1 MKPNCTF
8 KTYFFLLMGLL
19 FSQTVLSAPIS
30 RQKAQQNAQEF
41 LQQKG
46 IDIKQSALRQAPMS
60 ATNKMESAPYYV
72 FNIDNDNGYVIASG
86 DDRAFAILGY
96 SNKGH
101 LDTDSMP
108 DGMKWMLDFYA
119 KQIAV
124 SPEKSTNNRIKSA
137 TSYPAIEP
145 MLTTE
150 WNQWYPYNANCP
162 LINGE
167 RCVTGCVATAMAQ
180 VLYYHRNRSTDKVL
194 AKIPGYTLDKS
205 KYVGGVFHDDSLHVD
220 EIPNGAFID
229 WDNMLNRYYSIEDL
243 YPDEQIQ
250 AIANLML
257 YCGVAVKMNYGVKSS
272 ETKSEM
278 IPNAFTNYFDYC
290 QSTLVERED
299 YSDSE
304 WEEMVYS
311 SLLRG
316 DPVIYCASGHCFV
329 LDGYD
334 GNGYVHVNWGW
345 GGHRD
350 DYFLL
355 SAVDGSIE
363 SALDGY
369 DYYQTAVLFAEPN
382 VRDLESV
389 SLSLRSNRVV
399 ENISSLESIPL
410 EFDLEVN
417 NTSDDYSTFYVD
429 VWPMKDGKTLS
440 WFNETNDANVTN
452 VPCHGNKILKKQY
465 SIPANIS
472 PGYYILAPYC
482 DWYNSSSELVGRS
495 HRLINQDIYI
505 SMIIKDNK
513 ATFYV
518 GKPTLSGEYVSFN
531 DKIVKRICVNHWD
544 FDEDGE
550 INTEELELI
559 TDLGTAF
566 RKSSIKT
573 FDELQLFT
581 GLTSI
586 GAHAFEGANSL
597 TSITIPE
604 TVKSIGTDAFKATNL
619 SSIVIPK
626 NVYNIYSGA
635 FSETPI
641 TSITISKD
649 NKWYDSRNNCN
660 AIIETSSNK
669 LIVGC
674 QNTVIPDDILVIGNK
689 AFSGCSKL
697 KSIILPESL
706 TKIGYDAFK
715 STGLHEILIP
725 KNVKS
730 IGTGAFSYTSL
741 DDMEVDPN
749 NQWYDSRYE
758 CNAIINTS
766 YNLLIAGCGKTTI
779 PDDVTTIGS
788 YAFAGVKE
796 LKFIEIPRNVTAIRN
811 DAFRESGLES
821 IKIWNVNDW
830 YYGDWAFYGCNKL
843 TSIQINISEPSY
855 NISEKNSP
863 FTDKVFKN
871 ATLYVPYGAKTAYE
885 EARVWRYFSNIVE
898 KEDIVKFDDIQK
910 KQICVDNWDIS
921 GDGEVSEYELSL
933 VEDLNGVFA
942 YFKRYDEIASPEE
955 DSYRQIKKKESG
967 LVGKLFYELSYF
979 TGLTSIDD
987 YEFVGADIED
997 VIIPKY
1003 VTRIGDHAFDNL
1015 YVIDIPK
1022 NVNSIGYKAFG
1033 SVSYIRVDPHNKW
1046 YDSRNDCYALIET
1059 ATNTLVMG
1067 CNNTVIPD
1075 GIEIIGDEALAGC
1088 RYFSGNLSIPESV
1101 TNIGYDAF
1109 YDTFISSVTIPKSVK
1124 EIKSGAFSSCNYLK
1138 SITVNWTR
1146 PIEIYESVFTG
1157 CDYEQCTLYVPRGTK
1172 EAYQAAEG
1180 WKDFLKIEEVGKLVG
1195 DVNGDDIINIVDVI
1209 TTVNYILGNGED
1221 TFDETVADMND
1232 DGNVNIVDVT
1242 LIVNAILGK

>member
-1 MKPNCTF
+1 MKHLCYF
-8 KTYFFLLMGLL
+8 KIYLFLLMGLL

-30 RQKAQQNAQEF
+30 RQKAQQNTQEF

-46 IDIKQSALRQAPMS
+46 IDMKQRTLRQAPMS
-60 ATNKMESAPYYV
+60 AENKMESAPYYV
-72 FNIDNDNGYVIASG
+72 FNLDNDNGYVIASG

-108 DGMKWMLDFYA
+108 DGMKWMLGFYA
-119 KQIAV
+119 KQIAA

-137 TSYPAIEP
+137 ASYPAIEP

-150 WNQWYPYNANCP
+150 WNQMYPYNANCP

-194 AKIPGYTLDKS
+194 AKIPGYTLVRGGASFDK
-205 KYVGGVFHDDSLHVD
+205 DSLHIN
-220 EIPNGAFID
+220 EISKGAFID
-229 WDNMLNRYYSIEDL
+229 WDNMLDSYYSKVN
-243 YPDEQIQ
+243 YTDEQIQ

-257 YCGVAVKMNYGVKSS
+257 YCGVAVKMFYGTDESG
-272 ETKSEM
+272 
-278 IPNAFTNYFDYC
+278 AFFQDIHQALTSYFDYR
-290 QSTLVERED
+290 QPILVEREEYTD
-299 YSDSE
+299 AK
-304 WEEMVYS
+304 WEEMIYT
-311 SLLRG
+311 SLAQG
-316 DPVIYCASGHCFV
+316 DPVIYGGGWHCFV

-334 GNGYVHVNWGW
+334 GKGYVHVNWGW
-345 GGHRD
+345 GGYRD

-355 SAVDGSIE
+355 SAVEGSSE
-363 SALDGY
+363 SVLDGY
-369 DYYQTAVLFAEPN
+369 TREQKAILYAEPN
-382 VRDLESV
+382 DRDLESV
-389 SLSLRSNRVV
+389 SLSLRSNRIV
-399 ENISSLESIPL
+399 ENISSLEFIPL

-417 NTSDDYSTFYVD
+417 NISDEYSTFYID
-429 VWPMKDGKTLS
+429 VWPMKDGNALS
-440 WFNETNDANVTN
+440 WFNETNDANITN
-452 VPCHGNKILKKQY
+452 VPCHEKKTLKKRY

-482 DWYNSSSELVGRS
+482 DRYNSSSELAGRP
-495 HRLINQDIYI
+495 HRLINQDLYI
-505 SMIIKDNK
+505 SLIIKDDK
-513 ATFYV
+513 ATLCV
-518 GKPTLSGEYVSFN
+518 GAPTFSGENISFN
-531 DKIVKRICVNHWD
+531 DEIVKNICVEHWD

-566 RKSSIKT
+566 KGTGIKT
-573 FDELQLFT
+573 FDDLQLFT

-586 GAHAFEGANSL
+586 GAHAFEGANRL

-626 NVYNIYSGA
+626 NVYHIYSGA
-635 FSETPI
+635 FSETPLS
-641 TSITISKD
+641 SIMVSQD

-660 AIIETSSNK
+660 AIIETSYNE
-669 LIVGC
+669 LVVGC

-697 KSIILPESL
+697 KSITLPEGL
-706 TKIGYDAFK
+706 TEIGYDAFK
-715 STGLHEILIP
+715 ATGLYSISIP

-741 DDMEVDPN
+741 NSMEVDPN
-749 NQWYDSRYE
+749 NQWFDSRYE
-758 CNAIINTS
+758 CNAIIYKS
-766 YNLLIAGCGKTTI
+766 SNLLIAGCGKTTI

-898 KEDIVKFDDIQK
+898 KEDIVKFYDEQI

-933 VEDLNGVFA
+933 VENLNGVFA
-942 YFKRYDEIASPEE
+942 YFNHDDEIAPPDE
-955 DSYRQIKKKESG
+955 DSYRQARKKEG
-967 LVGKLFYELSYF
+967 DNRDTFWELSYF

-987 YEFVGADIED
+987 YEFAWSSIWAVS
-997 VIIPKY
+997 IPES
-1003 VTRIGDHAFDNL
+1003 VTRIGDHAFDL
-1015 YVIDIPK
+1015 YYIDIPK

-1033 SVSYIRVDPHNKW
+1033 NNLQSIYVDPYNKW
-1046 YDSRNDCYALIET
+1046 YDSRNYCNALIET

-1067 CNNTVIPD
+1067 TSRTVIPE
-1075 GIEIIGDEALAGC
+1075 GVKIIGDEALADC
-1088 RYFSGNLSIPESV
+1088 RNFSGNLSIPESV
-1101 TNIGYDAF
+1101 TNIGYNAF
-1109 YDTFISSVTIPKSVK
+1109 YYTSISSVTIPKSVK
-1124 EIKSGAFSSCNYLK
+1124 EIKSGAFSSCYHLK
-1138 SITVNWTR
+1138 SITVNWIR
-1146 PIEIYESVFTG
+1146 PIEIDEDVFSGQIYE
-1157 CDYEQCTLYVPRGTK
+1157 DCTLYIPRGTK
-1172 EAYQAAEG
+1172 AAYQAAEG
-1180 WKDFLKIEEVGKLVG
+1180 WKNFFKIEEFGKLVG
-1195 DVNGDDIINIVDVI
+1195 DVNGDDEVNITDVTLI
-1209 TTVNYILGNGED
+1209 ASYILGNQAES
-1221 TFDETVADMND
+1221 FDETVADMND
-1232 DGNVNIVDVT
+1232 DGKIDIADVT
-1242 LIVNAILGK
+1242 SIINTILNQ

>member
-1 MKPNCTF
+1 MKHLCYF
-8 KTYFFLLMGLL
+8 KIYLFLLMGLL

-46 IDIKQSALRQAPMS
+46 IDMKQRTLRQAPMS
-60 ATNKMESAPYYV
+60 AENKMESAPYYV
-72 FNIDNDNGYVIASG
+72 FNLDNNNGYVIASG

-119 KQIAV
+119 KQIAA

-137 TSYPAIEP
+137 ASYPAIEP

-150 WNQWYPYNANCP
+150 WNQMYPYNANCP

-180 VLYYHRNRSTDKVL
+180 VLYYHRNRSTDKVM
-194 AKIPGYTLDKS
+194 AMIPGYTLDKS
-205 KYVGGVFHDDSLHVD
+205 KYVGGVFHDDSLHID

-243 YPDEQIQ
+243 YQDEQRQ

-257 YCGVAVKMNYGVKSS
+257 YCGVAVKMNYGVNASGAYS
-272 ETKSEM
+272 WD
-278 IPNAFTNYFDYC
+278 IPDALTNYFDYR
-290 QSTLVERED
+290 QSTFVERED

-304 WEEMVYS
+304 WKEMVYS

-345 GGHRD
+345 GGYRD

-355 SAVDGSIE
+355 SAVEGSIK

-369 DYYQTAVLFAEPN
+369 DYNQTAVLFAEPN
-382 VRDLESV
+382 VRDLESI
-389 SLSLRSNRVV
+389 SLSLRSNRIVD
-399 ENISSLESIPL
+399 NISALESIPL

-417 NTSDDYSTFYVD
+417 NTSDDYSAFYVD
-429 VWPMKDGKTLS
+429 LWPIKDGKTLS

-452 VPCHGNKILKKQY
+452 VSCHEKKTLKKRY

-482 DWYNSSSELVGRS
+482 DRYNSSSELAGRP
-495 HRLINQDIYI
+495 HRLINQDLYI
-505 SMIIKDNK
+505 SLIIKDDK
-513 ATFYV
+513 ATLCV
-518 GKPTLSGEYVSFN
+518 GAPTFSGENISFN
-531 DKIVKRICVNHWD
+531 DEIVKNICVEHWD

-566 RKSSIKT
+566 KRRGIDT

-586 GAHAFEGANSL
+586 GAHAFEGANRL

-635 FSETPI
+635 FSDTPLS
-641 TSITISKD
+641 SIMVSQD

-669 LIVGC
+669 LVAGC

-697 KSIILPESL
+697 KSITLPEGL
-706 TKIGYDAFK
+706 TEIGYDAFK
-715 STGLHEILIP
+715 ATGLYSISIP

-741 DDMEVDPN
+741 NSMEVDPN
-749 NQWYDSRYE
+749 NQWFDSRYE
-758 CNAIINTS
+758 CNAIIYKS
-766 YNLLIAGCGKTTI
+766 SNLLIAGCGKTTI

-830 YYGDWAFYGCNKL
+830 YYGDWAFYGCNNL

-855 NISEKNSP
+855 NISEKYSP

-898 KEDIVKFDDIQK
+898 KEDIVKFYDEKI

-942 YFKRYDEIASPEE
+942 YFNHDDEIAPPDEN
-955 DSYRQIKKKESG
+955 SYRQIRKKESD
-967 LVGKLFYELSYF
+967 VSNTFYELSYF

-987 YEFVGADIED
+987 YEFVGADIEY
-997 VIIPKY
+997 VTIPKY
-1003 VTRIGDHAFDNL
+1003 VTRIGDHAFDHL
-1015 YVIDIPK
+1015 YIIDIPK

-1033 SVSYIRVDPHNKW
+1033 NVRYIRVDPYNKQ
-1046 YDSRNDCYALIET
+1046 YDSRNDCNALIET

-1067 CNNTVIPD
+1067 TSRTVIPE
-1075 GIEIIGDEALAGC
+1075 G
-1088 RYFSGNLSIPESV
+1088 V
-1101 TNIGYDAF
+1101 TSIGYDAF
-1109 YDTFISSVTIPKSVK
+1109 NYISISSITIPKSVK
-1124 EIKSGAFSSCNYLK
+1124 EIKSSAFDCCYNLK
-1138 SITVNWTR
+1138 SVTVNWIR
-1146 PIEIYESVFTG
+1146 PIEIDEDVFSGQIYE
-1157 CDYEQCTLYVPRGTK
+1157 DCTLYVPRGTK
-1172 EAYQAAEG
+1172 AAYQAAKG
-1180 WKDFLKIEEVGKLVG
+1180 WKDFFKIEEVGKLVG
-1195 DVNGDDIINIVDVI
+1195 DVNGDDEVNITDVTLI
-1209 TTVNYILGNGED
+1209 ASYILGNQAES
-1221 TFDETVADMND
+1221 FDETVADMND
-1232 DGNVNIVDVT
+1232 DGKIDIADVT
-1242 LIVNAILGK
+1242 SIINTILNQ

>member
-8 KTYFFLLMGLL
+8 NPFFFLLMGLL
-19 FSQTVLSAPIS
+19 FSQSVLSAPIS

-46 IDIKQSALRQAPMS
+46 IDMKQRTLRQAPIS
-60 ATNKMESAPYYV
+60 AKNKMESDSYYV
-72 FNIDNDNGYVIASG
+72 FNLDNNNGYVIASG

-119 KQIAV
+119 EQIAA
-124 SPEKSTNNRIKSA
+124 SPEKSTNNRMKSA
-137 TSYPAIEP
+137 ASYPAIEP

-150 WNQWYPYNANCP
+150 WNQRYPYNANCP

-194 AKIPGYTLDKS
+194 AKIPDYTLDKS
-205 KYVGGVFHDDSLHVD
+205 KYVGGEILHDSLHID

-229 WDNMLNRYYSIEDL
+229 WDNMLDSYYSNVK
-243 YPDEQIQ
+243 YTDEQIE

-257 YCGVAVKMNYGVKSS
+257 YCGVAVKMDYGVSVS
-272 ETKSEM
+272 GANSGN
-278 IPNAFTNYFDYC
+278 IPDALTNYFDYC
-290 QSTLVERED
+290 QPTLVKREK
-299 YSDSE
+299 YSDTE
-304 WEEMVYS
+304 WKEMVYS

-316 DPVIYCASGHCFV
+316 DPIIYSAGNHCFV
-329 LDGYD
+329 LDGFD

-345 GGHRD
+345 GGYRD

-355 SAVDGSIE
+355 SAVEGSIE
-363 SALDGY
+363 SVLDGY
-369 DYYQTAVLFAEPN
+369 VYNQTAVLFAEPN
-382 VRDLESV
+382 IRDLESV
-389 SLSLRSNRVV
+389 NLSLRSDRVV
-399 ENISSLESIPL
+399 KNISSLESIPI

-440 WFNETNDANVTN
+440 WFNELNDANVTN
-452 VPCHGNKILKKQY
+452 VPCHGNKILKKRY
-465 SIPANIS
+465 SLPSNIS

-482 DWYNSSSELVGRS
+482 DRYNSSSELVGRP

-505 SMIIKDNK
+505 SMIIKDDK

-518 GKPTLSGEYVSFN
+518 GKPTLSGEYISFN
-531 DKIVKRICVNHWD
+531 DENVKRICVENWD
-544 FDEDGE
+544 IDEDGE
-550 INTEELELI
+550 INTDEVELI

-566 RKSSIKT
+566 KRSSINT

-586 GAHAFEGANSL
+586 GDHAFEGANSL

-604 TVKSIGTDAFKATNL
+604 TVKKIGIDAFKATNL

-626 NVYNIYSGA
+626 NVYNIYYGA

-641 TSITISKD
+641 TSITVSKD

-669 LIVGC
+669 LIAGC

-697 KSIILPESL
+697 KSITLPESL
-706 TKIGYDAFK
+706 TKIDYEAFK
-715 STGLHEILIP
+715 ATGLYNIRIP

-741 DDMEVDPN
+741 KSMEVDPN

-758 CNAIINTS
+758 CNAIIETATNT
-766 YNLLIAGCGKTTI
+766 LIAGCNNVRI

-788 YAFAGVKE
+788 SAYEGVNGLE
-796 LKFIEIPRNVTAIRN
+796 FIEIPRNVTKIREN
-811 DAFRESGLES
+811 AFRNSDLES
-821 IKIWNVNDW
+821 IKIWNVNNW
-830 YYGDWAFYGCNKL
+830 YYSDRAFYGCKEL
-843 TSIQINISEPSY
+843 TSIQIYMPEPSY
-855 NISEKNSP
+855 NFIVDSP
-863 FTDKVFKN
+863 FSDEIYNN
-871 ATLYVPYGAKTAYE
+871 ATLYVPFGAKVAYE
-885 EARVWRYFSNIVE
+885 NARVWRNFSNIVE
-898 KEDIVKFDDIQK
+898 KEDTVYFEDKKI

-933 VEDLNGVFA
+933 VKDLNGVFTN
-942 YFKRYDEIASPEE
+942 FEHYDGNGYY
-955 DSYRQIKKKESG
+955 DNT
-967 LVGKLFYELSYF
+967 FCELRDF
-979 TGLTSIDD
+979 TGLTSIND
-987 YEFVGADIED
+987 YEFAGSSIWEV
-997 VIIPKY
+997 VIPEN
-1003 VTRIGDHAFDNL
+1003 VTRIGDYAFQNL
-1015 YVIDIPK
+1015 IDIYIPK
-1022 NVNSIGYKAFG
+1022 NVNSIGYNAFM
-1033 SVSYIRVDPHNKW
+1033 SAENYIRVAPDNKW
-1046 YDSRNDCYALIET
+1046 YDSRNDCNALIET
-1059 ATNTLVMG
+1059 ATNTLIKG
-1067 CNNTVIPD
+1067 CKNTVIPESV
-1075 GIEIIGDEALAGC
+1075 EIIGDEAFAGC
-1088 RYFSGNLSIPESV
+1088 YSFSSTLSIPEGV
-1101 TNIGYDAF
+1101 TSIGYGAF
-1109 YDTFISSVTIPKSVK
+1109 RETYISSLTIPKSVK
-1124 EIKSGAFSSCNYLK
+1124 EIKGGAFECCDFLK
-1138 SITVNWTR
+1138 SVSVNWIR
-1146 PIEIYESVFTG
+1146 PIEISSSVFSSWYYNQI
-1157 CDYEQCTLYVPRGTK
+1157 YEQCTLYVPRGTK

-1180 WKDFLKIEEVGKLVG
+1180 WKDFLKIEEFGKLVG
-1195 DVNGDDIINIVDVI
+1195 DVNGDEEVNIVDVI
-1209 TTVNYILGNGED
+1209 TTVNYILGNGDD

>member
-1 MKPNCTF
+1 MKHLCYF
-8 KTYFFLLMGLL
+8 KIYLFLLMGLL
-19 FSQTVLSAPIS
+19 FSQTVLPAPIS
-30 RQKAQQNAQEF
+30 RQKAQQNAQVF

-46 IDIKQSALRQAPMS
+46 IDMKQRTLRQAPMS
-60 ATNKMESAPYYV
+60 AENKMESAPYYV
-72 FNIDNDNGYVIASG
+72 FNLDNNNGYVIASG
-86 DDRAFAILGY
+86 DNRAFAILGY

-180 VLYYHRNRSTDKVL
+180 VLYYHRNRSTDKVM
-194 AKIPGYTLDKS
+194 AMIPGYTLDKS

-304 WEEMVYS
+304 WEEMVYN

-345 GGHRD
+345 GGYRD

-355 SAVDGSIE
+355 SAVEGSIK

-369 DYYQTAVLFAEPN
+369 DYNQTAVLFAEPN
-382 VRDLESV
+382 VRDLESI
-389 SLSLRSNRVV
+389 SLSLRSNRIVD
-399 ENISSLESIPL
+399 NISALESIPL

-417 NTSDDYSTFYVD
+417 NTSDDYSAFYVD
-429 VWPMKDGKTLS
+429 LWPIKDGKTLS

-452 VPCHGNKILKKQY
+452 VSCHEKKTLKKRY

-482 DWYNSSSELVGRS
+482 DRYNSSSELAGRP
-495 HRLINQDIYI
+495 HRLINQDLYI
-505 SMIIKDNK
+505 SLIIKDDK
-513 ATFYV
+513 ATLCV
-518 GKPTLSGEYVSFN
+518 GAPTFSGENISFN
-531 DKIVKRICVNHWD
+531 DEIVKNICVEHWD

-566 RKSSIKT
+566 KRRGIDT

-586 GAHAFEGANSL
+586 GAHAFEGANRL

-697 KSIILPESL
+697 KSITLPEGL
-706 TKIGYDAFK
+706 TEIGYDAFK
-715 STGLHEILIP
+715 ATGLYSISIP

-741 DDMEVDPN
+741 NSMEVDPN
-749 NQWYDSRYE
+749 NQWFDSRYE
-758 CNAIINTS
+758 CNAIIYKS
-766 YNLLIAGCGKTTI
+766 SNLLIAGCGKTTI

-855 NISEKNSP
+855 NISEKYSP

-898 KEDIVKFDDIQK
+898 KEDIVKFYDEKI

-921 GDGEVSEYELSL
+921 GDEEVSEYELSL

-942 YFKRYDEIASPEE
+942 YFNHDDEIAPPDEN
-955 DSYRQIKKKESG
+955 SYRQIRKKESD
-967 LVGKLFYELSYF
+967 VSNTFYELSYF

-987 YEFVGADIED
+987 YEFVGADIE
-997 VIIPKY
+997 VVTIPKN
-1003 VTRIGDHAFDNL
+1003 VTRIGDHAFDCHL
-1015 YVIDIPK
+1015 YYIDIPK

-1033 SVSYIRVDPHNKW
+1033 NNLQSIYVDPYNKW
-1046 YDSRNDCYALIET
+1046 YDSRNYCNALIET

-1067 CNNTVIPD
+1067 TSRTVIPQ
-1075 GIEIIGDEALAGC
+1075 G
-1088 RYFSGNLSIPESV
+1088 V
-1101 TNIGYDAF
+1101 TSIGYDAF
-1109 YDTFISSVTIPKSVK
+1109 NYISISSITIPKSVK
-1124 EIKSGAFSSCNYLK
+1124 EIKCRAFQGCNYLN
-1138 SITVNWTR
+1138 SVTVNWIR
-1146 PIEIYESVFTG
+1146 PIDIDDDVFMSCYG
-1157 CDYEQCTLYVPRGTK
+1157 DCTLYVPRGTK
-1172 EAYQAAEG
+1172 AAYQAAKG
-1180 WKDFLKIEEVGKLVG
+1180 WKNFFKIEEVGKLVG
-1195 DVNGDDIINIVDVI
+1195 DVNGDDEVNITDVTLI
-1209 TTVNYILGNGED
+1209 ASYILGNQAES
-1221 TFDETVADMND
+1221 FDETVADMND
-1232 DGNVNIVDVT
+1232 DGKIDIADVT
-1242 LIVNAILGK
+1242 SIINTILNQ

>member
-19 FSQTVLSAPIS
+19 LSQSVLSAPIS

-46 IDIKQSALRQAPMS
+46 IDMKQRTLRQAPMS
-60 ATNKMESAPYYV
+60 AKNKMESAPYYV

-119 KQIAV
+119 KQIAA

-137 TSYPAIEP
+137 ASYPAIEP

-150 WNQWYPYNANCP
+150 WNQMYPYNANCP
-162 LINGE
+162 LTNGE

-194 AKIPGYTLDKS
+194 AMIPNYTLDKS
-205 KYVGGVFHDDSLHVD
+205 KYVGGEILHDSLHID

-229 WDNMLNRYYSIEDL
+229 WDNMLDSYYSNVK
-243 YPDEQIQ
+243 YTDEQIE

-257 YCGVAVKMNYGVKSS
+257 YCGVAVKMDYGVSVS
-272 ETKSEM
+272 GANSGN
-278 IPNAFTNYFDYC
+278 IPDALTNYFDYC
-290 QSTLVERED
+290 NPTLVKREE

-304 WEEMVYS
+304 WKEMVYC

-316 DPVIYCASGHCFV
+316 DPIIYSAGNHCFV

-345 GGHRD
+345 GGYRD

-355 SAVDGSIE
+355 NAVEGSVE
-363 SALDGY
+363 SVLDGY
-369 DYYQTAVLFAEPN
+369 VYNQTAVLFAEPN
-382 VRDLESV
+382 IRDLESV
-389 SLSLRSNRVV
+389 NLSLRSDRVV
-399 ENISSLESIPL
+399 KNISSLESIPL

-417 NTSDDYSTFYVD
+417 NISDEYNAFYVD
-429 VWPMKDGKTLS
+429 VWPIKDGKTLS

-452 VPCHGNKILKKQY
+452 VSCHENKILKKQY

-482 DWYNSSSELVGRS
+482 DRYNSSSELVGRS
-495 HRLINQDIYI
+495 HRLINEDIYI
-505 SMIIKDNK
+505 SMIIKDDK
-513 ATFYV
+513 ATFCV
-518 GKPTLSGEYVSFN
+518 GKPTLSGENISFN
-531 DKIVKRICVNHWD
+531 DKIVKRICVEHWD

-566 RKSSIKT
+566 KRRGIDT

-586 GAHAFEGANSL
+586 GANAFEGANSL

-604 TVKSIGTDAFKATNL
+604 TVKSIGTDAFKATKL
-619 SSIVIPK
+619 SSIIIPK
-626 NVYNIYSGA
+626 NVERIYSGA
-635 FSETPI
+635 FSDTPLS
-641 TSITISKD
+641 SIMVSQD

-660 AIIETSSNK
+660 AIIETSSNE
-669 LIVGC
+669 LVVGC

-697 KSIILPESL
+697 KSITLPESL
-706 TKIGYDAFK
+706 TKIGNEAFK
-715 STGLHEILIP
+715 ATGLYSISIP

-741 DDMEVDPN
+741 NSMEVDPN

-758 CNAIINTS
+758 CNAIIYTS
-766 YNLLIAGCGKTTI
+766 SNQLIAGCGNTTI
-779 PDDVTTIGS
+779 PDDVISIGS
-788 YAFAGVKE
+788 SAFEGVE
-796 LKFIEIPRNVTAIRN
+796 GLKFIEIPRNVTIILEN
-811 DAFRESGLES
+811 AFRNSDLES
-821 IKIWNVNDW
+821 IKIWNVNNW
-830 YYGDWAFYGCNKL
+830 YYSDRAFYGCNEL
-843 TSIQINISEPSY
+843 TSIQIYMLEPSY
-855 NISEKNSP
+855 NFIVDSP
-863 FTDKVFKN
+863 FSDEIYKN
-871 ATLYVPYGAKTAYE
+871 VTLYVPFGAKAAYE
-885 EARVWRYFSNIVE
+885 EARVWRNFSNIVE
-898 KEDIVKFDDIQK
+898 RENAVYFEDKKI

-921 GDGEVSEYELSL
+921 GDGEVSDYELSL
-933 VEDLNGVFA
+933 VKDLNGVFA
-942 YFKRYDEIASPEE
+942 NFEHNDGHERSDNT
-955 DSYRQIKKKESG
+955 
-967 LVGKLFYELSYF
+967 FNELYYF
-979 TGLTSIDD
+979 TGLTSIND
-987 YEFVGADIED
+987 YEFGSSTIREVS
-997 VIIPKY
+997 IPKN
-1003 VTRIGDHAFDNL
+1003 VTRIGDHAFQNL
-1015 YVIDIPK
+1015 SYIYIPK
-1022 NVNSIGYKAFG
+1022 NVNSIGYIAFG
-1033 SVSYIRVDPHNKW
+1033 SVGYIRVDPHNKW
-1046 YDSRNDCYALIET
+1046 YDSRNNCNALIET
-1059 ATNTLVMG
+1059 ASNTLVMG
-1067 CNNTVIPD
+1067 CENTVIPE
-1075 GIEIIGDEALAGC
+1075 GVKIIGDEAMSVWS
-1088 RYFSGNLSIPESV
+1088 YFSRTLSIPVGV
-1101 TNIGYDAF
+1101 TSIGREAF
-1109 YDTFISSVTIPKSVK
+1109 RGLPISSVTIPKSVK
-1124 EIKSGAFSSCNYLK
+1124 EIKSKAFSFCDFLESF
-1138 SITVNWTR
+1138 TVNWIH
-1146 PIEIYESVFTG
+1146 PIDIDDDVFMSWSHNQIYE
-1157 CDYEQCTLYVPRGTK
+1157 DCTLYVPRGTK
-1172 EAYQAAEG
+1172 AAYQAAKG
-1180 WKDFLKIEEVGKLVG
+1180 WKNFLKIEEIGKLVG
-1195 DVNGDDIINIVDVI
+1195 DVNGDDVVNIVDVI
-1209 TTVNYILGNGED
+1209 TTVNYILGNGDD